1 MKRFANDAGT
11 TLGGETLQRR
21 KESENWRVKHAK
33 AAPPNPFLV
42 RCLSEVPESVSSEE
56 ADVLSASN
64 SM

>member
-1 MKRFANDAGT
+1 MREA
-11 TLGGETLQRR
+11 LQRI
-21 KESENWRVKHAK
+21 SEREEWRVKYAT
-33 AAPPNPFLV
+33 AAPPIHSLV